1 MYMKTAGMCESK
13 LKSCFDYID
22 NIFPIGYSI
31 SAQMA
36 VKLNSSLNF
45 PIGKRFLTQ
54 NILVT

>member
-13 LKSCFDYID
+13 LKSCFDYIH
-22 NIFPIGYSI
+22 NIFPIGSI